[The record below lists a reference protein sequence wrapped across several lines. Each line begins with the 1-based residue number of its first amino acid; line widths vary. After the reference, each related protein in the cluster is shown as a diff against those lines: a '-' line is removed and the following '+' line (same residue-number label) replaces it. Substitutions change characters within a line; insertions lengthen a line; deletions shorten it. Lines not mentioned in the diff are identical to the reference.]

1 MDVQLRKGL
10 LELCVLATLQRSDSY
25 GYKMLK
31 DISKYID
38 ISESTLYP
46 ILRRLESANKVTSFN
61 EEHNNRI
68 RKIFHLTDIGV
79 ETLQAFRHEKKQLI
93 SVLDYITAE
102 NKGENKI

>member
-10 LELCVLATLQRSDSY
+10 LELCVLATLQRGDSY

-46 ILRRLESANKVTSFN
+46 ILRRLEGADKVTSYN

-68 RKIFHLTDIGV
+68 RKIFHLTDIGA
-79 ETLQAFRHEKKQLI
+79 ETLQAFRYEKKQLI